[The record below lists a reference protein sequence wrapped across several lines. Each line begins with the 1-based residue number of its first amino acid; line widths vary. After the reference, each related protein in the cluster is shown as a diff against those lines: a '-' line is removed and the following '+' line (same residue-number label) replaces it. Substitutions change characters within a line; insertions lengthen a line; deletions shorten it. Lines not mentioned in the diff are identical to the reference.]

1 MKTLRFLLLLGVG
14 VMVAAVISDYID
26 TRETNLR
33 IRVAEPDTIP
43 SNLNTQSGRWSWSQS
58 SGSERAIE
66 ITAGGLRQSNDSL
79 VLDLEDVELRILHGD
94 RGTYD
99 LVETPAA
106 LFDTRK
112 EQLYSEGEVSITLAI
127 PSQSRQAG
135 HVPTRIHTSGV
146 TFESKTGIC
155 ATERRAEYEFGGGR
169 GHSTGAFYDPA
180 RRFFRMESDVFL
192 ERFGEDG
199 RPPARVRAGT
209 MIFREDSQIVDLNG
223 AVSVERGSE
232 RLEAERAFVHL
243 DQGRAR
249 WVDAREVK
257 GSDHQGNRTVQYASR
272 RLYVALTE
280 DQMLDKVRATGA
292 ATLQS
297 RSGSSRMR
305 AWGDRIE
312 LYYETRPGSMES
324 LLRRVNLRNQA
335 QVEEH
340 PAASRGIGL
349 RRLQADS
356 IELRMADN
364 GEDLQTLS
372 ALTRGRLD
380 LEPADET
387 GVRRQLE
394 ADRIQGIYGEGNR
407 LEYLKANGKVM
418 VESIPGADE
427 GNAEHPPLK
436 TWSEAF
442 ESSFDPGTGE
452 ARLLKQW
459 NGFGFQRGRRQ
470 GRAGEAVFDPAG
482 NEIALS
488 TDAHVW
494 DLSGAIRADRILFD
508 ENTGDYEARG
518 RASSSF
524 TEASTETAS
533 REEANGFFAPGQ
545 PVFSSAE
552 EITSLRDSGVL
563 ILNGQARLWQEQNR
577 LEADM
582 IRIDKPAKILRA
594 EGNVVNYL
602 TEPANGG
609 RPAANDRPAV
619 EQVRIRSASLDYDE
633 EEKLMVYVGSA
644 ELRRADLTVTSDRLE
659 GHLGSDEET
668 GSRNRLEKAFATGNV
683 RIVRRGASDARQGA
697 GRNAEY
703 YPRESKVILIG
714 APASVQDGRRGR
726 TEGARLTYYLD
737 DDRLLVQGSSQER
750 ARTLRRKAP

>member
-14 VMVAAVISDYID
+14 AMVAAVISDYID
-26 TRETNLR
+26 TREANLR

-43 SNLNTQSGRWSWSQS
+43 SDLNTQSGRWSWSQS

-106 LFDTRK
+106 VFDTRK

-127 PSQSRQAG
+127 PSRSRPSG
-135 HVPTRIHTSGV
+135 KVPTRIHTSGM

-155 ATERRAEYEFGGGR
+155 VTERYAEYEFDGGR
-169 GHSTGAFYDPA
+169 GHSTGAYYDPTQ
-180 RRFFRMESDVFL
+180 RFFRMESDVFI
-192 ERFGEDG
+192 ERFSEDG
-199 RPPARVRAGT
+199 RPPARVGAGT
-209 MIFREDSQIVDLNG
+209 LIYREDAQIVELDG

-232 RLEAERAFVHL
+232 RLKAERAFVHL

-249 WVDAREVK
+249 WVEAWEAK
-257 GSDHQGNRTVQYASR
+257 GSDHQRNRTAQYASR

-280 DQMLDKVRATGA
+280 DQMLDKVSATGA
-292 ATLQS
+292 ATLES

-305 AWGDRIE
+305 AWGDRVD
-312 LYYETRPGSMES
+312 LYYQTRPGSTES
-324 LLRRVNLRNQA
+324 LLRTVHLRDQA
-335 QVEEH
+335 RVEER

-364 GEDLQTLS
+364 GEDLQALS

-380 LEPADET
+380 LEPAGEA

-407 LEYLKANGKVM
+407 LEQLKANGKVN
-418 VESIPGADE
+418 VESIAGTDAV
-427 GNAEHPPLK
+427 NAAHPPLE

-442 ESSFDPGTGE
+442 ESSFDPETGE
-452 ARLLKQW
+452 ALHLKQW
-459 NGFGFQRGRRQ
+459 NGFGFQRGHRQ
-470 GRAGEAVFDPAG
+470 GRAGEAVFHPAG
-482 NEIALS
+482 NEIELS
-488 TDAHVW
+488 ADAQVW
-494 DLSGAIRADRILFD
+494 DPSGTIRADRILFD
-508 ENTGDYEARG
+508 ENTGDYTARG

-524 TEASTETAS
+524 TEGSSETASTENRS
-533 REEANGFFAPGQ
+533 GFFAPAQ
-545 PVFSSAE
+545 PVFSSAR
-552 EITSLRDSGVL
+552 EITSVRETGVL
-563 ILNGQARLWQEQNR
+563 ILSGQARLWQEQNR
-577 LEADM
+577 LEADR
-582 IRIDKPAKILRA
+582 IRIDRPAKILRA
-594 EGNVVNYL
+594 EGHVVNYL
-602 TEPANGG
+602 TERANQETPAVNGG
-609 RPAANDRPAV
+609 PAAELV
-619 EQVRIRSASLDYDE
+619 CIRSASLDYDE
-633 EEKLMVYVGSA
+633 AEKLMVYVGSTQF
-644 ELRRADLTVTSDRLE
+644 RRTGLTVFSDRLE
-659 GHLGSDEET
+659 GHLGAGQEN
-668 GSRNRLEKAFATGNV
+668 GSRNRLEKAFASGNV
-683 RIVRRGASDARQGA
+683 RIVQSGAADTRQGA

-703 YPRESKVILIG
+703 YPSESRVVLIG
-714 APASVQDGRRGR
+714 DPASVQDGRRGR
-726 TEGARLTYYLD
+726 TEGRRLTYYLD

>member
-14 VMVAAVISDYID
+14 AMVAAVISDYID
-26 TRETNLR
+26 TREANLR

-43 SNLNTQSGRWSWSQS
+43 SDLNTQSGRWSWSQS

-106 LFDTRK
+106 VFDTRK

-127 PSQSRQAG
+127 PSASQPAAK
-135 HVPTRIHTSGV
+135 VPTRIHTSGV
-146 TFESKTGIC
+146 TFESKSGIC
-155 ATERRAEYEFGGGR
+155 ITERYAEYEFDGGR
-169 GHSTGAFYDPA
+169 GHSTGAFYDPTQ
-180 RRFFRMESDVFL
+180 RFFRMESDVFL

-209 MIFREDSQIVDLNG
+209 LIYREDAQLVELTG
-223 AVSVERGSE
+223 AVAVERGSE
-232 RLEAERAFVHL
+232 RLKAERAIVHL
-243 DQGRAR
+243 DQGLTRRVEA
-249 WVDAREVK
+249 WEVK
-257 GSDHQGNRTVQYASR
+257 GSDRQGGRTAQYASR
-272 RLYVALTE
+272 RLHVALTE
-280 DQMLDKVRATGA
+280 DQMLDKVSATGA
-292 ATLQS
+292 ATLES
-297 RSGSSRMR
+297 RSGASRMR
-305 AWGDRIE
+305 AWGDRID
-312 LYYETRPGSMES
+312 LYYQIRPGSTES
-324 LLRRVNLRNQA
+324 LLRTVYLRNQA
-335 QVEEH
+335 RVEEH

-380 LEPADET
+380 LEPADKT

-407 LEYLKANGKVM
+407 LEQLKANGKVK

-427 GNAEHPPLK
+427 VNAALPPLK

-442 ESSFDPGTGE
+442 EGSFDPGTGE
-452 ARLLKQW
+452 ARHLKQW

-470 GRAGEAVFDPAG
+470 GRAGEAVFHPAG
-482 NEIALS
+482 NEVALS
-488 TDAHVW
+488 ADAEVW
-494 DLSGAIRADRILFD
+494 DPSGTIRADRILFD
-508 ENTGDYEARG
+508 ENTGDYTASG

-524 TEASTETAS
+524 TEGSPETAPT
-533 REEANGFFAPGQ
+533 EEASGFFAPGQ

-552 EITSLRDSGVL
+552 EITSVRETGVL
-563 ILNGQARLWQEQNR
+563 ILSGQARLWQEQNR
-577 LEADM
+577 LEADR
-582 IRIDKPAKILRA
+582 IRIDRPAKILRA

-602 TEPANGG
+602 TEPANRSAPAANG
-609 RPAANDRPAV
+609 RPAAGLV
-619 EQVRIRSASLDYDE
+619 CIRSASLDYE
-633 EEKLMVYVGSA
+633 EAEKLMVYVGSA
-644 ELRRADLTVTSDRLE
+644 ELRRTDLTVSSDRLE
-659 GHLGSDEET
+659 GYLGADEET

-683 RIVRRGASDARQGA
+683 RIVQSGASDARQGA

-714 APASVQDGRRGR
+714 EPASVQDGRRGR
-726 TEGARLTYYLD
+726 TEGTRLTYYLD

>member
-14 VMVAAVISDYID
+14 AMVAAVISDYID
-26 TRETNLR
+26 TREANLR

-43 SNLNTQSGRWSWSQS
+43 SDLNTQSGRWSWSQS

-106 LFDTRK
+106 VFDTRK

-127 PSQSRQAG
+127 PSASQPAAK
-135 HVPTRIHTSGV
+135 VPTRIHTSGV
-146 TFESKTGIC
+146 TFESKSGIC
-155 ATERRAEYEFGGGR
+155 ITERYAEYEFDGGR
-169 GHSTGAFYDPA
+169 GHSTGAFYDPTQ
-180 RRFFRMESDVFL
+180 RFFRMESDVFL
-192 ERFGEDG
+192 ERYGEDG
-199 RPPARVRAGT
+199 RPPARVRAGAL
-209 MIFREDSQIVDLNG
+209 IYREDAQLVELTG
-223 AVSVERGSE
+223 AVAVERGSE
-232 RLEAERAFVHL
+232 RLKAERAIVHL
-243 DQGRAR
+243 DQGLTRRVEA
-249 WVDAREVK
+249 WEVK
-257 GSDHQGNRTVQYASR
+257 GSDRQGGRTAQYASR
-272 RLYVALTE
+272 RLHVALTE
-280 DQMLDKVRATGA
+280 DQMLDKVSATGA
-292 ATLQS
+292 ATLES
-297 RSGSSRMR
+297 RSGASRMR
-305 AWGDRIE
+305 AWGDRID
-312 LYYETRPGSMES
+312 LYYQIRPGSTES
-324 LLRRVNLRNQA
+324 LLRTVYLRNQA
-335 QVEEH
+335 RVEEH

-380 LEPADET
+380 LEPADKT

-407 LEYLKANGKVM
+407 LEQLKANGKVK

-427 GNAEHPPLK
+427 VNAALPPLK

-442 ESSFDPGTGE
+442 EGSFDPGTGE
-452 ARLLKQW
+452 ARHLKQW

-470 GRAGEAVFDPAG
+470 GRAGEAVFHPAG
-482 NEIALS
+482 NEVALS
-488 TDAHVW
+488 ADAEVW
-494 DLSGAIRADRILFD
+494 DPSGTIRADRILFD
-508 ENTGDYEARG
+508 ENTGDYTASG

-524 TEASTETAS
+524 TEGSPETAPT
-533 REEANGFFAPGQ
+533 EEASGFFAPGQ

-552 EITSLRDSGVL
+552 EITSVRETGVL
-563 ILNGQARLWQEQNR
+563 ILSGQARLWQEQNR
-577 LEADM
+577 LEADR
-582 IRIDKPAKILRA
+582 IRIDRPAKILRA

-602 TEPANGG
+602 TEPANRSAPAANG
-609 RPAANDRPAV
+609 RPAAGLV
-619 EQVRIRSASLDYDE
+619 CIRSASLDYE
-633 EEKLMVYVGSA
+633 EAEKLMVYVGSA
-644 ELRRADLTVTSDRLE
+644 ELRRTDLTVSSDRLE
-659 GHLGSDEET
+659 GYLGADEET

-683 RIVRRGASDARQGA
+683 RIVQSGASDARQGA

-714 APASVQDGRRGR
+714 EPASVQDGRRGR
-726 TEGARLTYYLD
+726 TEGTRLTYYLD